1 MWTETHYYRF
11 TDKAQSEAMEV
22 PEQAAVDY
30 VGAIHRPTGEVLETD
45 EGPVVVTQEIP
56 GYHVNARW
64 WGGEPEAWKPYRI
77 AAPENPVRVF
87 A

>member
-11 TDKAQSEAMEV
+11 TNKAKAEAMEV
-22 PEQAAVDY
+22 PEQAAVDH
-30 VGAIHRPTGEVLETD
+30 VGEIVKYDD
-45 EGPVVVTQEIP
+45 EGNVTATVP

-64 WGGEPEAWKPYRI
+64 WGGEPEAWAEYRI
-77 AAPENPVRVF
+77 ANPENPVRVF